1 MSTEES
7 LVLAKTSE
15 ESLKQELATRFGLM
29 QNNEWFRTNIFQ
41 ANPTPENPMLHI
53 MRLVQMISDGTHS
66 STDIVPAR
74 MLGRAIDIV
83 DWARVNRRF
92 LRMID
97 SEPEP
102 ANLSLVHNDSN
113 EGWISGSG
121 LLTEDEI
128 DALEKLGLNE
138 QYEVG
143 THFGAMAIERIE

>member
-41 ANPTPENPMLHI
+41 ANPTPENPMLRI

-66 STDIVPAR
+66 STDIVPLR

-102 ANLSLVHNDSN
+102 ANLSLVHDDSN
-113 EGWISGSG
+113 EGGKSGSG
-121 LLTEDEI
+121 LLTQDEI
-128 DALEKLGLNE
+128 NALEKLGLNE
-138 QYEVG
+138 HYEVG
-143 THFGAMAIERIE
+143 TYFGPMAIERIE